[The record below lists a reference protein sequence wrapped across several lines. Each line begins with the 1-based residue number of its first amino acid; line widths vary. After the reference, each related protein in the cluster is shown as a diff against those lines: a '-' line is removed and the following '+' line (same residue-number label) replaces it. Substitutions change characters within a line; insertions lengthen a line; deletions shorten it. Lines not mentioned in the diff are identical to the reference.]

1 MTYEQ
6 MERILANP
14 DDYQDK
20 FVEEAKKL
28 KQQKDLSTDKM
39 SDEMVDRILANPD
52 DYKDEFVQKANEI
65 KSLRNAGYSAPG
77 KEWAKKYMPVNTNGG
92 FNFNWREAYD
102 KRVDP
107 EDLKSLE
114 KLDEF
119 RKSKMWNTEDEV
131 NLNNIATE
139 LRFKDPKEKWSSFM
153 ASDRFPEFQK
163 YLEDVRK
170 YQTEQEVDKIF
181 DEDGSL
187 LVDFM
192 LPVSKEYAKQN
203 YDKIRTEKGLSGYIK
218 GVSDFAPAF
227 AADAGSNLVMTGVG
241 KGAFA
246 SKPIL
251 SHIYGNLL
259 APAIT
264 ETGNVAFNDKAP
276 SKAAVNAFEGY
287 LVNRQTGKF
296 MNRYLPSLE
305 NWAGGKVGERQSVI
319 NEAVNAAE
327 GVSDK
332 MKKGATTVL
341 KDAEGNNVYLKWT
354 KKGPK
359 KLTQA
364 EFENDKAP
372 NISSDEWN
380 NWIQTRESVRNLP
393 TISDIY
399 QSIKTP
405 KFVKEASKRVQNANK
420 QAYNAFYGD
429 EVEAAKQVV
438 IDKIRE
444 GMKPTYSEL
453 KAAGMNNKE
462 SITNFLSRLSNNSIN
477 DYLTNAAGRP
487 KFGQRG
493 LGSFLETV
501 IPGLD
506 LFKDE
511 TEKEKKSRIRKMYG
525 L

>member
-6 MERILANP
+6 MEMILANP
-14 DDYQDK
+14 GDYQEK

-39 SDEMVDRILANPD
+39 RDEIVDQILANPD
-52 DYKDEFVQKANEI
+52 DYQDEYVQKANEI
-65 KSLRNAGYSAPG
+65 KSLRDAGYSAPG
-77 KEWAKKYMPVNTNGG
+77 KNWAKKYMPVNTNGG

-107 EDLKSLE
+107 ENLKSLQS
-114 KLDEF
+114 LDDF

-153 ASDRFPEFQK
+153 ASDRFQEFQK

-170 YQTEQEVDKIF
+170 YQTDQEVNKIF
-181 DEDGSL
+181 NEDGSL
-187 LVDFM
+187 FVDFM
-192 LPVSKEYAKQN
+192 LPVSKQYAMKN
-203 YDKIRTEKGLSGYIK
+203 YNDINGLGDIA
-218 GVSDFAPAF
+218 GPM
-227 AADAGSNLVMTGVG
+227 AADVGSNIVMTGVG
-241 KGAFA
+241 KGAVA
-246 SKPIL
+246 SRPIL
-251 SHIYGNLL
+251 SHIYGNAV
-259 APAIT
+259 APLIT

-276 SKAAVNAFEGY
+276 SKAAVNALEGY

-305 NWAGGKVGERQSVI
+305 NFASGKVAERQSVI

-327 GVSDK
+327 NVSDK
-332 MKKGATTVL
+332 MKKGATTIL

-359 KLTQA
+359 KLTEA
-364 EFENDKAP
+364 EFNKDKAP

-405 KFVKEASKRVQNANK
+405 KVVKEASKRVQNANK
-420 QAYNAFYGD
+420 QAYSALYGD

-444 GMKPTYSEL
+444 GIKPTYSEL

-501 IPGLD
+501 VPGLD

-511 TEKEKKSRIRKMYG
+511 TEKDKKSRLRKAYG